1 MMRFGRGA
9 SRIIRAIV
17 VGALS
22 VGLAA
27 TAAFA
32 ADKLPETS
40 SDGLQLQK
48 SKKVRILYAK
58 PGASLKS
65 YGRVM
70 ILDCFVEFQ
79 KNWQREYNLE
89 EVGLSGRVTDKD
101 ADAIKQRLAKEF
113 KEVFT
118 KRLAKKGHVVVD
130 APAPDVLLL
139 RPALINVEIT
149 APQTRMAGRSRE
161 FIRSAGSMT
170 LVLELY
176 DSSTSTLLARVID
189 PQTDVQP
196 FPTEANRATNK
207 FAADDILRR
216 WADLLASH
224 LGEAKAA
231 PDGK

>member
-1 MMRFGRGA
+1 MGFGQGA
-9 SRIIRAIV
+9 GRVFRAIV
-17 VGALS
+17 VGGLS
-22 VGLAA
+22 SGLLA
-27 TAAFA
+27 TAAMA
-32 ADKLPETS
+32 AGKLPETS
-40 SDGLQLQK
+40 SDGLQLLK
-48 SKKVRILYAK
+48 NTKARIVYAK
-58 PGASLKS
+58 PGASLKA

-70 ILDCFVEFQ
+70 ILDCFVEFR

-113 KEVFT
+113 KAVFT
-118 KRLAKKGHVVVD
+118 KRLEKKGHVVVD

-149 APQTRMAGRSRE
+149 APQARQAGRSRE

-170 LVLELY
+170 LFLELY

-196 FPTEANRATNK
+196 FPTEASSGTNRI
-207 FAADDILRR
+207 AADAALRR

-224 LGEAKAA
+224 LGEIETSSE
-231 PDGK
+231 GK

>member
-1 MMRFGRGA
+1 MRRVESKG
-9 SRIIRAIV
+9 SRSFRVLAT
-17 VGALS
+17 GWALA
-22 VGLAA
+22 GLFATATLAA
-27 TAAFA
+27 GTP
-32 ADKLPETS
+32 PETS
-40 SDGLQLQK
+40 SDGLELLK
-48 SKKVRILYAK
+48 NTKARIVYAK

-65 YGRVM
+65 YARVM
-70 ILDCFVEFQ
+70 LLDCFVEFQ
-79 KNWQREYNLE
+79 KSWQREYNLE

-118 KRLAKKGHVVVD
+118 KRLVKKGHVVVD

-176 DSSTSTLLARVID
+176 DSTTSTLLARVID

-196 FPTEANRATNK
+196 FPTEASRATNK
-207 FAADDILRR
+207 FAADHVLQH

-224 LGEAKAA
+224 LGEARAGAEAK
-231 PDGK
+231 